1 MGKQRSKVLRRK
13 AEEIYNMFKDKFS
26 TDYEKNKK
34 ALNEMKIFPNKI
46 DRNIIAGVIVKL
58 AEEKVL

>member
-1 MGKQRSKVLRRK
+1 
-13 AEEIYNMFKDKFS
+13 MFKDKFS